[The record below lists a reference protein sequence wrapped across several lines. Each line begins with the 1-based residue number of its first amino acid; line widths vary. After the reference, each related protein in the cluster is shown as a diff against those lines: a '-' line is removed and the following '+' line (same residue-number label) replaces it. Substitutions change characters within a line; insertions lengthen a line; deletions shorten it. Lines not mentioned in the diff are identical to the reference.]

1 MTELEGLI
9 NKISGHRGK
18 RDYEALYYVML
29 SASNQK
35 RENIKIKDLC
45 TEAAVHLKIKPQ
57 SVAKAVSRAVVDIWD
72 YGDRM
77 LLSTLYGHDISVKPS
92 PKDLILILHQ
102 HTN

>member
-1 MTELEGLI
+1 MIMQHKMQHEMQHEI
-9 NKISGHRGK
+9 VSVYYAK
-18 RDYEALYYVML
+18 RSVIYFFKNYL
-29 SASNQK
+29 
-35 RENIKIKDLC
+35 KDLC

-102 HTN
+102 HTK

>member
-1 MTELEGLI
+1 MWLQQALFLW
-9 NKISGHRGK
+9 K
-18 RDYEALYYVML
+18 RSEKFFLL
-29 SASNQK
+29 
-35 RENIKIKDLC
+35 ENIKIKDLC
-45 TEAAVHLKIKPQ
+45 TEAAIHLKIKPQ

-102 HTN
+102 YAN